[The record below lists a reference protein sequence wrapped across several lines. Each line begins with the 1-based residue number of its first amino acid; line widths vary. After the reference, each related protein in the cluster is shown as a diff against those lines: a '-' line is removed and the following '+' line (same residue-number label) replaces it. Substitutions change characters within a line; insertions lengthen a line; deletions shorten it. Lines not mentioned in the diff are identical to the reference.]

1 MQSLTTRDRLVY
13 PVAAVLALGLVSVPH
28 HGASVPRLTEVATV
42 RLQAEVSSIVT
53 GLEGV
58 TLPAAAVSPAGT
70 GPAAAAAAATPCHYP
85 CTVFDKFIDGL
96 PPKIR
101 NIVLP
106 PLYSI
111 TLLITA
117 VLSPVLLVTS
127 AVFGWPY
134 SLRSA
139 AAANTART
147 TPAPAA
153 ATAAVIDP
161 LPMQADPGPSEAGT
175 PSSVP
180 GETVNGANATVGKP
194 IGNDDK
200 PRPRERRITGA
211 ETNQIEVPG
220 SPEGSAPALTAST
233 VAVTTFDE
241 VAPVA
246 DRPARTH
253 ARTRAAEAV
262 SPDRAPASPRAAKR
276 TAR

>member
-70 GPAAAAAAATPCHYP
+70 GPAAAATAPCHYP

-233 VAVTTFDE
+233 PAVTNVDE

-253 ARTRAAEAV
+253 ARTQAAEAV

>member
-1 MQSLTTRDRLVY
+1 
-13 PVAAVLALGLVSVPH
+13 
-28 HGASVPRLTEVATV
+28 
-42 RLQAEVSSIVT
+42 
-53 GLEGV
+53 
-58 TLPAAAVSPAGT
+58 
-70 GPAAAAAAATPCHYP
+70 
-85 CTVFDKFIDGL
+85 
-96 PPKIR
+96 
-101 NIVLP
+101 
-106 PLYSI
+106 
-111 TLLITA
+111 
-117 VLSPVLLVTS
+117 
-127 AVFGWPY
+127 
-134 SLRSA
+134 LRSA

-233 VAVTTFDE
+233 PALTASTPAVTNVDE

-253 ARTRAAEAV
+253 ARTQAAEAA
-262 SPDRAPASPRAAKR
+262 SSDRAPASPRAAKR